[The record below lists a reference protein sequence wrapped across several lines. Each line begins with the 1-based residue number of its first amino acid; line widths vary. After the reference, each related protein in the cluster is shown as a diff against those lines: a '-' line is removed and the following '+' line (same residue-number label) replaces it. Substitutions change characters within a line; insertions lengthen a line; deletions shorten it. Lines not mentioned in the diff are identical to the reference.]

1 MVSTESLSWIVSQFK
16 DTKELTQKELEFENK
31 KMTVLYIK
39 SLIDQELFQQY
50 IVNPFFEMKTEEQF
64 RVYLTALPQF
74 QEVQSKEEGLLYVM
88 EGNILVALQENLYAI
103 DFKLAKN
110 SDVNSTS
117 VETTIHGSELALS
130 DNLMTNVNIIRSFY
144 HQPSL
149 IIEYYLKGEVNKPK
163 VALIY
168 DQEKV
173 KKKALEIIKEK
184 LQQIDKQI
192 ITETPQFNN
201 FLNDKRFSLFPQMI
215 LTERP
220 DRVVY
225 NLAGGKVV
233 LLVDG
238 SPQSMIAPAV
248 FFDFMTTMEDNYHTL
263 FISYYLKMLRY
274 FGIFVCILLPG
285 IYIGAASF
293 SPEVIRT
300 ELMLTIAGSRMGV
313 PFTSFVEVLF
323 MLFFME
329 LLLEASIRLPKA
341 ISATA
346 ATVGGLILGTAVTE
360 AALAS
365 NIMVIIVSAVAISTF
380 VIPVNEMAFA
390 IRIVRLFLI
399 VIASIFGLAGLT
411 LGFLCL
417 IMYLVNQTSFG
428 EPFLRV
434 YNYGKGDKKSEGQA

>member
-110 SDVNSTS
+110 SDVHSTS

-411 LGFLCL
+411 LGLLCL
-417 IMYLVNQTSFG
+417 IMYLVNQSSFG

>member
-1 MVSTESLSWIVSQFK
+1 
-16 DTKELTQKELEFENK
+16 
-31 KMTVLYIK
+31 
-39 SLIDQELFQQY
+39 
-50 IVNPFFEMKTEEQF
+50 
-64 RVYLTALPQF
+64 
-74 QEVQSKEEGLLYVM
+74 
-88 EGNILVALQENLYAI
+88 
-103 DFKLAKN
+103 
-110 SDVNSTS
+110 
-117 VETTIHGSELALS
+117 
-130 DNLMTNVNIIRSFY
+130 
-144 HQPSL
+144 
-149 IIEYYLKGEVNKPK
+149 
-163 VALIY
+163 
-168 DQEKV
+168 
-173 KKKALEIIKEK
+173 
-184 LQQIDKQI
+184 
-192 ITETPQFNN
+192 
-201 FLNDKRFSLFPQMI
+201 MI

-411 LGFLCL
+411 LGLLCL
-417 IMYLVNQTSFG
+417 IMYLVNQSSFG

>member
-1 MVSTESLSWIVSQFK
+1 MTSQETLSWVISQFN
-16 DTKELTQKELEFENK
+16 DTSEVIQKHLNYGSKQATLLF
-31 KMTVLYIK
+31 IK
-39 SLIDQELFQQY
+39 TLIDQELYQKY
-50 IVNPFFEMKTEEQF
+50 IINPFFELPSQEQYHL
-64 RVYLTALPQF
+64 YLTMLPQF
-74 QEVQSKEEGLLYVM
+74 QEVPSKEKALQFLL
-88 EGNILVALQENLYAI
+88 EGNVLVAIQEKLYSI
-103 DFKLAKN
+103 DFKLSKN

-130 DNLMTNVNIIRSFY
+130 DNLMTNINIIRSSY

-149 IIEYYLKGEVNKPK
+149 TIEYYLKGEVNRPK
-163 VALIY
+163 VALVY
-168 DQEKV
+168 DQKKV
-173 KKKALEIIKEK
+173 RKKALQMIKEK
-184 LQQIDKQI
+184 LDRIDKQV
-192 ITETPQFNN
+192 ITEAYEFNN

-238 SPQSMIAPAV
+238 SPQCMMAPAV
-248 FFDFMTTMEDNYHTL
+248 FFDFLTTMEDDYHTL
-263 FISYYLKMLRY
+263 LISYYLKLLRY
-274 FGIFVCILLPG
+274 LGIFLCILLPG

-293 SPEVIRT
+293 SPEVFRT

-365 NIMVIIVSAVAISTF
+365 NIMVIIISAVAISTF

-390 IRIVRLFLI
+390 IRIVRFLLI
-399 VIASIFGLAGLT
+399 LTTSIFGLAGLT
-411 LGFLCL
+411 LGLLCI
-417 IMYLVNQTSFG
+417 IMYLVNLSSFG
-428 EPFLRV
+428 EPFLRL
-434 YNYGKGDKKSEGQA
+434 YNYRKGDKNSEGQA

>member
-1 MVSTESLSWIVSQFK
+1 MSSKETLSWIMNQFNDK
-16 DTKELTQKELEFENK
+16 DELTYKTLKLDNK
-31 KMTVLYIK
+31 KITVLYIK
-39 SLIDQELFQQY
+39 SLIDQELFQKY
-50 IVNPFFEMKTEEQF
+50 ILHPFFEMNSEEKL
-64 RVYLTALPQF
+64 RVYLMALPQF
-74 QEVQSKEEGLLYVM
+74 QEVPSKEEGLLYVM
-88 EGNILVALQENLYAI
+88 EGNILVAIQEYVYAI
-103 DFKLAKN
+103 DFKLSKN

-130 DNLMTNVNIIRSFY
+130 DNLMTNINIIRSFY
-144 HQPSL
+144 HEPTL
-149 IIEYYLKGEVNKPK
+149 TIEYFLKGEVNKPK
-163 VALIY
+163 IAVIY
-168 DQEKV
+168 DQERV
-173 KKKALEIIKEK
+173 KTTALNMIKEK
-184 LQQIDKQI
+184 LEEIDKQV
-192 ITETPQFNN
+192 ITESPQFSN
-201 FLNDKRFSLFPQMI
+201 FLNHKRFSLFPQML

-220 DRVVY
+220 DRIVY
-225 NLAGGKVV
+225 NLAGGKIV

-238 SPQSMIAPAV
+238 SPQCMMAPAV
-248 FFDFMTTMEDNYHTL
+248 FFDFMTTTEDNYHT
-263 FISYYLKMLRY
+263 FVISYYLKLLRY
-274 FGIFVCILLPG
+274 LGIFVCILLPG

-293 SPEVIRT
+293 SPEVFRT
-300 ELMLTIAGSRMGV
+300 EFMLTIAGSRMGV

-390 IRIVRLFLI
+390 IRIVRLLLI

-411 LGFLCL
+411 LGFLCI
-417 IMYLVNQTSFG
+417 IMYLVNQTSYG
-428 EPFLRV
+428 EPFLRM
-434 YNYGKGDKKSEGQA
+434 YNYRKGDKKSEGQA

>member
-1 MVSTESLSWIVSQFK
+1 MSSKVNLSWIASQFEDK
-16 DTKELTQKELEFENK
+16 NDLIQKKLELDHKQI
-31 KMTVLYIK
+31 TVLFIK
-39 SLIDQELFQQY
+39 SLIDQELYQKY
-50 IVNPFFEMKTEEQF
+50 IINPFFELPTQEQF
-64 RVYLTALPQF
+64 NLYLFALPQF
-74 QEVQSKEEGLLYVM
+74 QEVPSKEKALYFVM
-88 EGNILVALQENLYAI
+88 EGNVLIEIQDNLYSL
-103 DFKLAKN
+103 DFKLSKN

-130 DNLMTNVNIIRSFY
+130 DNLMTNINVIRSSY

-149 IIEYYLKGEVNKPK
+149 MIEYFEKGEVNKPK
-163 VALIY
+163 MALIY
-168 DQEKV
+168 DDKKV
-173 KKKALEIIKEK
+173 KPEA
-184 LQQIDKQI
+184 
-192 ITETPQFNN
+192 PQFNTL
-201 FLNDKRFSLFPQMI
+201 LNDQRYSLFPKML

-220 DRVVY
+220 DRIVY
-225 NLAGGKVV
+225 NLAGGKVI

-238 SPQSMIAPAV
+238 SPQSMIAPVV

-263 FISYYLKMLRY
+263 AISYYLKLLRY
-274 FGIFVCILLPG
+274 IGIFVCILLPG
-285 IYIGAASF
+285 IYIGAVSF
-293 SPEVIRT
+293 SPEVFRT
-300 ELMLTIAGSRMGV
+300 ELMLTIAGRRMGV

-390 IRIVRLFLI
+390 IRIVRLILI

-411 LGFLCL
+411 LGFLCF
-417 IMYLVNQTSFG
+417 IMYLVNLTSFG
-428 EPFLRV
+428 EPYLRF
-434 YNYGKGDKKSEGQA
+434 YNYRKGNQDSEGQA

>member
-130 DNLMTNVNIIRSFY
+130 DNLMINVNIIRSFY

-417 IMYLVNQTSFG
+417 IMYLVNQSSFG

>member
-329 LLLEASIRLPKA
+329 LLLEASLRLPKA

>member
-233 LLVDG
+233 FLVDG

-417 IMYLVNQTSFG
+417 IMYLVNQSSFG

>member
-110 SDVNSTS
+110 SDVHSTS

-434 YNYGKGDKKSEGQA
+434 YNYGKEDKKSEGQA

>member
-434 YNYGKGDKKSEGQA
+434 YNYGKEDKKSEGQA

>member
-1 MVSTESLSWIVSQFK
+1 MSSKETLSWIMNQFNDK
-16 DTKELTQKELEFENK
+16 DELTYKTLKLDNK
-31 KMTVLYIK
+31 KITVLYIK
-39 SLIDQELFQQY
+39 SLIDQELFQKY
-50 IVNPFFEMKTEEQF
+50 ILHPFFEMNSEEKL
-64 RVYLTALPQF
+64 RVYLMALPQF
-74 QEVQSKEEGLLYVM
+74 QEVPSKEEGLLYVM
-88 EGNILVALQENLYAI
+88 EGNILVAIQEYVYAI
-103 DFKLAKN
+103 DFKLSKN

-130 DNLMTNVNIIRSFY
+130 DNLMTNINIIRSFY
-144 HQPSL
+144 HEPTL
-149 IIEYYLKGEVNKPK
+149 TIEYFLKGEVNKPK
-163 VALIY
+163 IAVIY
-168 DQEKV
+168 DQERV
-173 KKKALEIIKEK
+173 KTTALNMIKEK
-184 LQQIDKQI
+184 LEEIDKQV
-192 ITETPQFNN
+192 ITESPQFSN
-201 FLNDKRFSLFPQMI
+201 FLNHKRFSLFPQML

-220 DRVVY
+220 DRIVY
-225 NLAGGKVV
+225 NLAGGKIV

-238 SPQSMIAPAV
+238 SPQCMMAPAV
-248 FFDFMTTMEDNYHTL
+248 FFDFMTTMEDNYHT
-263 FISYYLKMLRY
+263 FVISYYLKLLRY
-274 FGIFVCILLPG
+274 LGIFVCILLPG

-293 SPEVIRT
+293 SPEVFRT
-300 ELMLTIAGSRMGV
+300 EFMLTIAGSRMGV

-390 IRIVRLFLI
+390 IRIVRLLLI

-411 LGFLCL
+411 LGFLCI
-417 IMYLVNQTSFG
+417 IMYLVNQTSYG
-428 EPFLRV
+428 EPFLRM
-434 YNYGKGDKKSEGQA
+434 YNYRKGDKKSEGQA

>member
-411 LGFLCL
+411 LGLLCL

-434 YNYGKGDKKSEGQA
+434 YNYGKEDKKSEGQA

>member
-1 MVSTESLSWIVSQFK
+1 MSSKEILSWIMNQFN
-16 DTKELTQKELEFENK
+16 DTVELTYKPLELDNK
-31 KMTVLYIK
+31 KITVLYIK
-39 SLIDQELFQQY
+39 SLIDQELFQKY
-50 IVNPFFEMKTEEQF
+50 ILQPFFEIDSEEKLQ
-64 RVYLTALPQF
+64 VYLMALPQF
-74 QEVQSKEEGLLYVM
+74 QEVPSKEEGLLYVM
-88 EGNILVALQENLYAI
+88 EGNVLVEIQENLYAI
-103 DFKLAKN
+103 DFKLSKN

-130 DNLMTNVNIIRSFY
+130 DNLMTNINIIRSFY
-144 HQPSL
+144 HEPSL
-149 IIEYYLKGEVNKPK
+149 TIEYFLKGEVNKPK
-163 VALIY
+163 VAVIY

-173 KKKALEIIKEK
+173 KTTALEMIKEK
-184 LQQIDKQI
+184 LKEIDKQV
-192 ITETPQFNN
+192 ITESPQFSN
-201 FLNDKRFSLFPQMI
+201 FLNQKRFSLFPQML

-220 DRVVY
+220 DRIVY
-225 NLAGGKVV
+225 NLAGGKIV

-238 SPQSMIAPAV
+238 SPQCMMAPVV
-248 FFDFMTTMEDNYHTL
+248 FFDFMTTMEDNYHT
-263 FISYYLKMLRY
+263 FVISNYLKLLRY
-274 FGIFVCILLPG
+274 LGIFVCLLLPG

-293 SPEVIRT
+293 SPEVFRT
-300 ELMLTIAGSRMGV
+300 EFMLTIAGSRMGV

-365 NIMVIIVSAVAISTF
+365 SIMVIIVSAVAISTF

-390 IRIVRLFLI
+390 IRIVRLLLI
-399 VIASIFGLAGLT
+399 VVASIFGLAGLT

-417 IMYLVNQTSFG
+417 VMYLVNQTSFG

-434 YNYGKGDKKSEGQA
+434 YNYRKENKKSEGEA